1 MIIILQTE
9 FAVDSS
15 LSLLSH
21 SKIGIGIAYYLR
33 FRNQVD
39 FHFQRISLYV
49 TFVFIRCI
57 CMKYL
62 DSLWGE
68 KEQMV
73 DTCLRKNLR
82 NFQVSF
88 VLCKLKSNF
97 VLKFFVN
104 MYTLSCISCQQKFC
118 LPFSVFLQKELLIK
132 CFEIKLQNNSSAETN
147 DLKQAKEIQSSSKK
161 FGLRLLRFSLTYF
174 CPHGS

>member
-9 FAVDSS
+9 FAADSS

-21 SKIGIGIAYYLR
+21 SKIGNGIAYYLR
-33 FRNQVD
+33 FWNQVD
-39 FHFQRISLYV
+39 FHFHRISLHV

-73 DTCLRKNLR
+73 DTCLRKKNSET
-82 NFQVSF
+82 FKVFF
-88 VLCKLKSNF
+88 VLCKLSDMN
-97 VLKFFVN
+97 
-104 MYTLSCISCQQKFC
+104 C
-118 LPFSVFLQKELLIK
+118 
-132 CFEIKLQNNSSAETN
+132 A
-147 DLKQAKEIQSSSKK
+147 
-161 FGLRLLRFSLTYF
+161 
-174 CPHGS
+174 

>member
-1 MIIILQTE
+1 MAFILS
-9 FAVDSS
+9 A
-15 LSLLSH
+15 LWKL
-21 SKIGIGIAYYLR
+21 
-33 FRNQVD
+33 VD
-39 FHFQRISLYV
+39 FHFHRILLHV

-62 DSLWGE
+62 DSLWEE

-73 DTCLRKNLR
+73 DTCLRKNLK
-82 NFQVSF
+82 NLSSLFCF
-88 VLCKLKSNF
+88 VQIVRYEIKFCVWFFCEHVHIIVLFLANKS
-97 VLKFFVN
+97 
-104 MYTLSCISCQQKFC
+104 FC
-118 LPFSVFLQKELLIK
+118 LPFFLQRELLIK

-161 FGLRLLRFSLTYF
+161 FGLRLLRFTLTYF

>member
-9 FAVDSS
+9 FAADSS

-21 SKIGIGIAYYLR
+21 SKIGNGIAYYLR
-33 FRNQVD
+33 FWNQVD
-39 FHFQRISLYV
+39 FHFHRISLHV

-73 DTCLRKNLR
+73 DTCWRKETQKL
-82 NFQVSF
+82 FKSLL
-88 VLCKLKSNF
+88 LCA
-97 VLKFFVN
+97 
-104 MYTLSCISCQQKFC
+104 
-118 LPFSVFLQKELLIK
+118 
-132 CFEIKLQNNSSAETN
+132 NS
-147 DLKQAKEIQSSSKK
+147 QI
-161 FGLRLLRFSLTYF
+161 
-174 CPHGS
+174 